1 MNISP
6 NTKPV
11 QTSHVCWACMLVWLV
26 GAPLS
31 ALLVVWLIASILEA
45 IPWN

>member
-11 QTSHVCWACMLVWLV
+11 QTSRVNWILVWLYF
-26 GAPLS
+26 GAIFGLML
-31 ALLVVWLIASILEA
+31 AAHLYAGGF
-45 IPWN
+45 

>member
-6 NTKPV
+6 NSKPIP
-11 QTSHVCWACMLVWLV
+11 TSRVCWECILVWLV

-31 ALLVVWLIASILEA
+31 ALLIVWIIASILEA
-45 IPWN
+45 APWN